1 MDGVPISSRR
11 CREGLSRDD
20 LPSKP
25 RKETDQRSRHIR
37 ETVEAE
43 AMPASILRDLLRTN
57 IESLLP
63 ERALAIAKVEEQ
75 SAREYFDLMASMGVR
90 SQ

>member
-1 MDGVPISSRR
+1 
-11 CREGLSRDD
+11 
-20 LPSKP
+20 
-25 RKETDQRSRHIR
+25 
-37 ETVEAE
+37 
-43 AMPASILRDLLRTN
+43 MPASILRDLLRTN